1 MKLSGISRSIRVWKH
16 LEITNNSRR
25 RKCKRARCYAWWY
38 DDDNNSHKWQNS
50 WTNQYKSSKQ
60 IGLRTNTAKVKF
72 GVYLSGGTS
81 LRGQCYRHI
90 SIKQQAGF
98 CAVTQSLIDCL
109 EIFLVIT
116 QWAFHTKH
124 YTCHGGWESLKRP
137 WTGQPSLTVT
147 GVEVK
152 RWHYGWISR

>member
-72 GVYLSGGTS
+72 CVYLSGGTS
-81 LRGQCYRHI
+81 LRGQCYHHI
-90 SIKQQAGF
+90 SITQQAGF

-109 EIFLVIT
+109 EIS
-116 QWAFHTKH
+116 H
-124 YTCHGGWESLKRP
+124 YTMSVSHKTLHMPRRMGITKRP
-137 WTGQPSLTVT
+137 WTGQPLLTVT